1 MRKFITL
8 LLVLC
13 FSFYFESESQ
23 INENTKEKTSKH
35 QKIENTRLAYQLI
48 KYGYQKENAL
58 SMISAID
65 ILLKQNIND
74 LHLEID
80 NLNQIEV
87 EVKNYAYLKNILD
100 YARYKA
106 KNNVNMLALVDQY
119 DKELFKM
126 KTTRGAIGGARVG
139 NHTVLAKGS
148 NFFWVVFKQ
157 NELAEVSVIGNGKNV
172 LDLFIYDENNL
183 LVDKDNKRQAEC
195 YLNWYPK
202 EKKAYKIKIK
212 NNGSSKINYSVI
224 TN

>member
-1 MRKFITL
+1 MKKFIAL
-8 LLVLC
+8 LLILC
-13 FSFYFESESQ
+13 FSFS
-23 INENTKEKTSKH
+23 NEGKTQVIEKSAKH

-74 LHLEID
+74 LYPETKG
-80 NLNQIEV
+80 LNQIEK
-87 EVKNYAYLKNILD
+87 ETKNYDYLKNILD

-106 KNNVNMLALVDQY
+106 KNNINILTLIDQY

-126 KTTRGAIGGARVG
+126 KATRGAIGGARVG

-148 NFFWVVFKQ
+148 NFFWVVFKE
-157 NELAEVSVIGNGKNV
+157 NELAEVSVIGNGMNV
-172 LDLFIYDENNL
+172 LDLFIYDDKNNL
-183 LVDKDNKRQAEC
+183 VHKDIKRQTEC

>member
-8 LLVLC
+8 LLIFC
-13 FSFYFESESQ
+13 FSFSIESKSQ
-23 INENTKEKTSKH
+23 MTENTKEKTSKH

-65 ILLKQNIND
+65 ILLKQNINN
-74 LHLEID
+74 LHPETTSLS
-80 NLNQIEV
+80 QIEG
-87 EVKNYAYLKNILD
+87 EVKNYEYLQNILN

-106 KNNVNMLALVDQY
+106 NNNSNLLTLIDQY

-126 KTTRGAIGGARVG
+126 KATRGAIGGARVG

-172 LDLFIYDENNL
+172 LELFIYDENNL